1 MDLYGGHGVDH
12 QLVEDRVEHQ
22 VDAEDV
28 GGELVALLPL
38 VCLLDEGDLLLAL
51 LLGLLPGLAAGG
63 LALDNHTLRREGLV
77 IMISP

>member
-1 MDLYGGHGVDH
+1 M
-12 QLVEDRVEHQ
+12 EDRVEHQ

-38 VCLLDEGDLLLAL
+38 VGLLDEGDLLLAL

-63 LALDNHTLRREGLV
+63 LALDKSTLRRESLV
-77 IMISP
+77 IMISSWAVRKEEKRRKV